1 MIDMTTD
8 IDPVLNNW
16 YRHLD
21 KGQEFCVVAIDE
33 TDGIVEIQYFDG
45 SIEAVELDAW
55 YELEIETAEE
65 PENWSGAL
73 DIAETD
79 DLGEEVT
86 DTTSEDWRAPQE
98 EIQHPAENEP
108 LISRDALDEWE
119 EKPRGGED

>member
-33 TDGIVEIQYFDG
+33 AEGIVEIQYFDG
-45 SIEAVELDAW
+45 SIEAVERDAW
-55 YELEIETAEE
+55 DELEIETAEE

-98 EIQHPAENEP
+98 ELRHSAENEP
-108 LISRDALDEWE
+108 LIGRDTLDEWE
-119 EKPRGGED
+119 ETPRGGED